1 MLKSLCHSN
10 VIGGHW
16 NWASNISYNSL
27 KDFKIEVT
35 KHGFTHVDAPAH
47 MIKNGKSLSN
57 CGLNLLCGWAK
68 IIDVSECLG
77 DKPITREIL
86 ENKIKHVTSGDIVI
100 LKSNLNEI
108 YPNTSEE
115 YWMNSPFLE
124 DSGSNLLV
132 SKNIK
137 SLIFDFPQDRAAKDL
152 QHRVVMNK
160 EFTEHQI
167 VLGAG
172 VMHVEHVINL
182 EMIENDEIFICALP
196 IKLPNADGGNCTP
209 ISIQGLNR
217 KEYSITDHSKNMIN
231 NELFKSFLT
240 LSFDKGDQ
248 VQETGFLLSGITHT
262 MFIASDHR
270 CYKEMFDRLVID
282 EFEIVNNLSEIK
294 KEDKEALIINNNE
307 IDFKILLQKIKN
319 KKIKILCLSNQPNLG
334 EINELHKYVSKI
346 FINLE
351 NLEEINP
358 NSKIILGILKIDKS
372 NIAPARIISIS

>member
-1 MLKSLCHSN
+1 MLKFLCHSN
-10 VIGGHW
+10 DIGGHW

-27 KDFKIEVT
+27 KNFKIEVT

-47 MIKNGKSLSN
+47 MIQNGKSLSDCN
-57 CGLNLLCGWAK
+57 LDLLCGWAK

-77 DKPITREIL
+77 DKPITRQIL
-86 ENKIKHVTSGDIVI
+86 EDKIQHVTTGDIVI
-100 LKSNLNEI
+100 LKSNLNKI
-108 YPNTSEE
+108 YPNTSGE
-115 YWMNSPFLE
+115 YWINSPYLE
-124 DSGSNLLV
+124 DSGSNLLI

-137 SLIFDFPQDRAAKDL
+137 SIIFDFPQDRAAKDL

-196 IKLPNADGGNCTP
+196 LKLPNADGGNCTP

-217 KEYSITDHSKNMIN
+217 KKYSIVDHSKNMIN
-231 NELFKSFLT
+231 NDLFNSFLT

-262 MFIASDHR
+262 MFIASNYEN
-270 CYKEMFDRLVID
+270 YKDMFERLVID
-282 EFEIVNNLSEIK
+282 EFEIVNNLSEIRN
-294 KEDKEALIINNNE
+294 EDKEALIINNNE
-307 IDFKILLQKIKN
+307 IDFKILLKKIKN
-319 KKIKILCLSNQPNLG
+319 INVEILCLPNQPNLD

-351 NLEEINP
+351 NLEKINSE
-358 NSKIILGILKIDKS
+358 SKIIFGVLKINKS